1 MAFDEVARVAVG
13 ELGGAAVGVGGTG
26 LAVWPVGVGVAENFW
41 GRGPEDCF
49 VLEY

>member
-13 ELGGAAVGVGGTG
+13 ELRGAAVGVGGAG
-26 LAVWPVGVGVAENFW
+26 LAVRPVGVGVAENF
-41 GRGPEDCF
+41 GGCGPEYCF